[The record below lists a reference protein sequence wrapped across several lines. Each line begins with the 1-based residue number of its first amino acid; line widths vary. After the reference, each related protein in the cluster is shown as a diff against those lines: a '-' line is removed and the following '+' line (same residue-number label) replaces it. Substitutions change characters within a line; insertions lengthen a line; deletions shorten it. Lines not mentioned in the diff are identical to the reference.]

1 MSKPQISKII
11 GSGRFLGSL
20 LIKLAGAFMKV
31 AAGLA
36 KNVLPPLGIM
46 TAASTIDARVQKK
59 IHGSGKTTSIISN
72 KEMDGI
78 MKIV

>member
-1 MSKPQISKII
+1 
-11 GSGRFLGSL
+11 
-20 LIKLAGAFMKV
+20 MKV

-36 KNVLPPLGIM
+36 KNVLAPLGIM

-59 IHGSGKTTSIISN
+59 IHGSGKTTSIILN

>member
-1 MSKPQISKII
+1 
-11 GSGRFLGSL
+11 
-20 LIKLAGAFMKV
+20 MKV

-36 KNVLPPLGIM
+36 KNVLAPLGIM

-59 IHGSGKTTSIISN
+59 IHGSGKTTSIILN
-72 KEMDGI
+72 KEMDGV